1 MRTFE
6 HGPGKIRITEGTVL
20 PDAFFKAAAAE
31 ISAVSFAVRNSGL
44 FPIAVFKIAVGK
56 IAAVKFRIAK
66 LARSKSQRLNLQ
78 RRKST
83 FSKSQPDMSR
93 PSAVSS
99 SKFCLPMYPPSLRA
113 FSKSVFSMFCSVSL
127 VTLDD
132 KIFALSNE
140 FSVF

>member
-66 LARSKSQRLNLQ
+66 TGPFKIAVAEFA
-78 RRKST
+78 T
-83 FSKSQPDMSR
+83 AKSQPDMSR